1 MFKNRKV
8 GKTFSDNGFGF
19 QSLDGSTTVIHFEK
33 EQETYTISEKV
44 VFSRR
49 DIIT

>member
-1 MFKNRKV
+1 MLKNRKV

-19 QSLDGSTTVIHFEK
+19 QSLDGSTTVIHFVK
-33 EQETYTISEKV
+33 EQDTQSLKKV
-44 VFSRR
+44 VCSRR